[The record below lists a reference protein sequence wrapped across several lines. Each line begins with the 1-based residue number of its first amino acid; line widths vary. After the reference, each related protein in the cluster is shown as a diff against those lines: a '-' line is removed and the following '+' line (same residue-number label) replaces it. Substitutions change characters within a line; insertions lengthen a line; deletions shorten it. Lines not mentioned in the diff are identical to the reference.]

1 VGICDAKAIIVTLLG
16 VRELQPVILTF
27 IIIIISQWASNT
39 PVLQGTLFQI
49 QKASAQNQYMESDS
63 CVTYDSADNTI
74 RISCGVADLTGINNQ
89 LKDPDLLHEEKAKGV
104 WLLNTGIVIEE
115 DATLY
120 INSTDTSWLKIVA
133 DGKTE
138 YGIRVLGGLKIDSV
152 KITSWN
158 LETNDYEK
166 FEVEKENG
174 AKEADYP
181 KKPRPFITVDEKS
194 TSSTEITN
202 SEIAYLGYLSDS
214 IYGYGLTFFG
224 GNKNLL
230 AGNDIHHNFRGFYSE
245 DLGGD
250 MIIEDNYIHSNYQ
263 YGLDPHTGTQDMN
276 IRNNTIYDNG
286 AIGIICSLDCYN
298 ITIEDNEV
306 YNNFGYGIMFS
317 RNMYHSVA
325 RNNYV
330 YNETNCISVN
340 TQSHNNEVYNNRVS
354 ECENGIDL
362 RNEAYN
368 NDIHHNIIIESGKGI
383 KVHSDAYSNTFHHN
397 TIVTNPKEIGISVD
411 ADTEDNRFDNNQV
424 IDSKLQE
431 FEHLSSYF
439 PCSRFD
445 VNYCDM
451 WNIL

>member
-1 VGICDAKAIIVTLLG
+1 VYIFIFHNQRNTVQFYDAKAIVVTLLG
-16 VRELQPVILTF
+16 MRKLQLVILTV
-27 IIIIISQWASNT
+27 IIISQWTSIT

-49 QKASAQNQYMESDS
+49 QNASAQNQYMESNS
-63 CVTYDSADNTI
+63 CVTYDSTENTI
-74 RISCGVADLTGINNQ
+74 RISCGFADLTGIDNQ
-89 LKDPDLLHEEKAKGV
+89 LKDPDLLHKETAKGV

-133 DGKTE
+133 DEKTA
-138 YGIRVLGGLKIDSV
+138 YD
-152 KITSWN
+152 
-158 LETNDYEK
+158 
-166 FEVEKENG
+166 
-174 AKEADYP
+174 AKGADYAN
-181 KKPRPFITVDEKS
+181 KLRPFIRADDKS

-202 SEIAYLGYLSDS
+202 SEIAYLGYLSKGN
-214 IYGYGLTFFG
+214 YGYGLTFFG

-245 DLGGD
+245 ELGGD

-263 YGLDPHTGTQDMN
+263 YGLDPHTGTHDMI
-276 IRNNTIYDNG
+276 IRNNTVYDNG

-306 YNNFGYGIMFS
+306 FNNFGYGIMFS
-317 RNMYHSVA
+317 RNMYDSIA
-325 RNNYV
+325 TDNYV

-354 ECENGIDL
+354 KCENGIDL
-362 RNEAYN
+362 RNGAYN

-383 KVHSDAYSNTFHHN
+383 KVHSGAYSNTFHYN
-397 TIVTNPKEIGISVD
+397 TIIINPKEIGYS
-411 ADTEDNRFDNNQV
+411 ANPDTKDNRFDNNQI

-431 FEHLSSYF
+431 GDANNFS
-439 PCSRFD
+439 
-445 VNYCDM
+445 
-451 WNIL
+451 